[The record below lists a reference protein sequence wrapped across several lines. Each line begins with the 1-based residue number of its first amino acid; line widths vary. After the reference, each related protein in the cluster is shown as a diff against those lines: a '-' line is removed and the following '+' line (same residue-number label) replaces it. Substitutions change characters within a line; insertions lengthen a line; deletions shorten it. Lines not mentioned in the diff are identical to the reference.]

1 MRRLRS
7 VVLLFA
13 LLQLSRAESVE
24 EPRMPANAEGDE
36 DLSTWD
42 EAETKETIDARVED
56 EVEPEQLDDQDEDPP
71 YERKLPPR
79 ERLAME
85 EEERW
90 QRTLEEVERR
100 ERGSD
105 EENHPPYEHAEEED
119 MESTELTEAPYE
131 RKMSPRER
139 LALEEEERWQRTL
152 EEVERREREEVLQAS
167 ESTLDVDVSELGQ
180 TDYSEGQYEQEI
192 NENNYPQGEDDG
204 NGAYLER
211 QRSLNEQGSQAVDG
225 NEDEE
230 EALPVIPGLTDVE
243 LVAFNAE
250 YANAEVLDKI
260 IDWSY
265 DQVADMSRYRD
276 NYIHVE
282 DLYQFLLKTLN
293 PLDEEIDTDDEQT
306 LIDAVSEL
314 RRQQGLVDDEQILYR
329 GFIARGMPLRFLQ
342 SLAHEM
348 HQTVQTRRL
357 QARDEL

>member
-1 MRRLRS
+1 
-7 VVLLFA
+7 
-13 LLQLSRAESVE
+13 
-24 EPRMPANAEGDE
+24 MPANAEGDE

-42 EAETKETIDARVED
+42 EAETKETIDAKVED

-105 EENHPPYEHAEEED
+105 EENHPTYEHAEEED
-119 MESTELTEAPYE
+119 MESTEFTEAPYE

-139 LALEEEERWQRTL
+139 LAMEEEERWQ
-152 EEVERREREEVLQAS
+152 
-167 ESTLDVDVSELGQ
+167 
-180 TDYSEGQYEQEI
+180 
-192 NENNYPQGEDDG
+192 
-204 NGAYLER
+204 
-211 QRSLNEQGSQAVDG
+211 NEQGSQAVDG

-306 LIDAVSEL
+306 LTDAVFEL